1 MADTSLNEQLDSIR
15 QARHNSPYDVLGP
28 HPNAA
33 GKGTT
38 VRVFVPRTRSVELV
52 ADGKAYPMARLAGS
66 DLFEVTA
73 PQQAGDAYHLR
84 VVDADGRAYV
94 ADDPY
99 RFPLQL
105 SEFDLY
111 LIGEGTHYQTYEKL
125 GAHII
130 TVEGVEGV
138 HFAVWGPNAARI
150 SVVGDFN
157 QWDGR
162 AHPMQLR
169 GSSGIWELFVPGLG
183 QGALYKYEVRA
194 QNGGLFTKSDPYG
207 FAAEMRPSTASM
219 VWDVN
224 LHQWGD
230 SDWVEQRPQRQA
242 LDAPISIYEVHLGS
256 WQRTQ
261 DPPPNLPRDGGGVTN
276 PPHIGATNQSPP
288 DIGAANQSP
297 PDIGAANQS
306 PSNIE
311 RAANQSPPVIGGV
324 RGGSEGR
331 PLTYRELAD
340 TLIPYVKSLGY
351 THIELL
357 PISEH
362 PFDGSWGYQTVGYYA
377 PTSRFGTPE
386 DFQYFVDQAHQADL
400 GVLLDWVPAHFPK
413 DGHGLVYFDGTHLYE
428 HADPRRG
435 EHKEWGTLIFNYGR
449 SEVRN
454 FLLSNALFWLD
465 KYHLDG
471 YRVDAVSAMLYLDY
485 NRDPGQWL
493 PNAYGGRENLEAIDF
508 LRRFNELVHGS
519 YPGALTVAEESTDW
533 PMVSRPTY
541 LGGLGFSLKWN
552 MGWMHDIL
560 DYLSLDP
567 VYRRYHHNKLT
578 FSLMYAF
585 SENFVLALS
594 HDEVV
599 HLKGSLLAKMPGD
612 TWQQF
617 ANLRLLFG
625 YMWGHPGKKLLFMG
639 MEFGQ
644 GREWNYA
651 TSLDWHQADW
661 EPHHGVT
668 AWLRDLNALYHAEA
682 ALHEVDF
689 SWDGFEWLEADDSDN
704 SVLSFIRRAKNGD
717 EIVVVCNFTPMV
729 REGYHVPVP
738 QAGEYR
744 ELLNSDAADY
754 WGSGVGNNG
763 VARAEATPH
772 GNYPATLIL
781 TLPPLGV
788 LMLKRTSENR

>member
-1 MADTSLNEQLDSIR
+1 MDDAALMAQLESIK
-15 QARHNSPYDVLGP
+15 QARHSSPYDVLGP
-28 HPNAA
+28 HPSAD
-33 GKGTT
+33 GKETM
-38 VRVFVPRTRSVELV
+38 VRVFMTRTRSVELV
-52 ADGKAYPMARLAGS
+52 AGGNIYALMRVTGS

-73 PQQAGDAYHLR
+73 PLQSGDAYYLR
-84 VVDADGRAYV
+84 VVDDDGRAYV

-105 SEFDLY
+105 TEFDLY

-130 TVEGVEGV
+130 TVAGVEGV

-157 QWDGR
+157 HWDGR

-169 GSSGIWELFVPGLG
+169 GSSGIWELFIPGLG

-194 QNGGLFTKSDPYG
+194 QNSDLFTKSDPYG
-207 FAAEMRPSTASM
+207 FAAEIRPSTASM

-230 SDWVEQRPQRQA
+230 SDWVAQRPLHQS
-242 LDAPISIYEVHLGS
+242 LDAPIVIYEAHLGS

-261 DPPPNLPRDGGGVTN
+261 AEDGKW
-276 PPHIGATNQSPP
+276 
-288 DIGAANQSP
+288 
-297 PDIGAANQS
+297 
-306 PSNIE
+306 
-311 RAANQSPPVIGGV
+311 
-324 RGGSEGR
+324 R
-331 PLTYRELAD
+331 PLTYRELAE

-386 DFQYFVDQAHQADL
+386 DFQYFVDQAHQAGL

-508 LRRFNELVHGS
+508 LRRFNELVHDS
-519 YPGALTVAEESTDW
+519 HPGALTVAEESTDW

-541 LGGLGFSLKWN
+541 VGGLGFSLKWN

-612 TWQQF
+612 AWQKF

-651 TSLDWHQADW
+651 TNLDWHQADW
-661 EPHHGVT
+661 QPHRGIT
-668 AWLRDLNALYHAEA
+668 AWLRDLNALYHAEP

-689 SWDGFEWLEADDSDN
+689 SWDGFQWLEADDSDN

-744 ELLNSDAADY
+744 ELLNSDAAAY

-763 VARAEATPH
+763 MARAEAIPH

-788 LMLKRTSENR
+788 LMLKRKGK

>member
-1 MADTSLNEQLDSIR
+1 MIEADTSLSEQLQRIR
-15 QARHNSPYDVLGP
+15 EARHNSPYDVLGP
-28 HPNAA
+28 HPSAH
-33 GKGTT
+33 GKETT
-38 VRVFVPRTRSVELV
+38 VRVFQPRMRSVELV
-52 ADGKAYPMARLAGS
+52 ANSKSYPLARLANS

-73 PQQAGDAYHLR
+73 PLKPGHPYHLR
-84 VVDADGRAYV
+84 VIDDEGHAYV

-125 GAHII
+125 GAHIV
-130 TVEGVEGV
+130 TVDGVEGV
-138 HFAVWGPNAARI
+138 HFAVWAPNAARV
-150 SVVGDFN
+150 SVAGDFN
-157 QWDGR
+157 HWDGR

-169 GSSGIWELFVPGLG
+169 GNSGIWELFVPGLG
-183 QGALYKYEVRA
+183 QGALYKYEIRT
-194 QNGGLFTKSDPYG
+194 QRGDIFIKSDPYG
-207 FAAEMRPSTASM
+207 FAAELRPSTASM

-224 LHQWGD
+224 LHRWND
-230 SDWVEQRPQRQA
+230 AEWVEQRPLRQA
-242 LDAPISIYEVHLGS
+242 LDAPISIYEAHLGS
-256 WQRTQ
+256 WQWTQ
-261 DPPPNLPRDGGGVTN
+261 DATLTPTLSLEGGGGNTW
-276 PPHIGATNQSPP
+276 
-288 DIGAANQSP
+288 
-297 PDIGAANQS
+297 
-306 PSNIE
+306 
-311 RAANQSPPVIGGV
+311 
-324 RGGSEGR
+324 R
-331 PLTYRELAD
+331 PMTYRELAA
-340 TLIPYVKSLGY
+340 TLIPYVKGLGY
-351 THIELL
+351 THIELM
-357 PISEH
+357 PVSEH
-362 PFDGSWGYQTVGYYA
+362 PFDASWGYQTIGYYA

-386 DFQYFVDQAHQADL
+386 DFQYFVDQAHQAGL

-428 HADPRRG
+428 HADVRQG

-465 KYHLDG
+465 KYHIDG

-485 NRDPGQWL
+485 NREPGEWI

-519 YPGALTVAEESTDW
+519 YPGTLTVAEESTAW

-578 FSLMYAF
+578 FSLVYAF

-612 TWQQF
+612 AWQKF

-651 TSLDWHQADW
+651 TGLDWHQADW
-661 EPHHGVT
+661 EAHRGIT
-668 AWLRDLNALYHAEA
+668 AWLRDLNALYHSEP

-689 SWDGFEWLEADDSDN
+689 SWEGFEWLEADDSDN
-704 SVLSFIRRAKNGD
+704 SVLSFLRRAKNGD
-717 EIVVVCNFTPMV
+717 ELIVVCNFTPMV
-729 REGYHVPVP
+729 RAGYHVPVP
-738 QAGEYR
+738 QAGQYR
-744 ELLNSDAADY
+744 ELLNSDAAAY

-763 VARAEATPH
+763 VAQAEPTPH
-772 GNYPATLIL
+772 GNYPASLVL

-788 LMLKRTSENR
+788 LMLKKTSEG